1 MPRKSGSGH
10 QRYTMTAQS
19 PEHAMRT
26 LLSATLLGLAFL
38 LASPA
43 VGQAR
48 DLLPDATTAG
58 QALPKGS
65 PAPPSPITLH
75 VSAGYQGVYRGT
87 AWTPVRVALH
97 NGTNADVSGT
107 LQVPQS
113 SQSPTLG
120 SSQSFHGLYQTPVTL
135 PAGGTKHVTLYVPG
149 LGVQGRVDA
158 TFQQGDKTLAA
169 ATAYPMGIDS
179 SALFIGVMASTPG
192 DTAWL
197 TPAIQQ
203 QVTTHVARLSPATLD
218 PVPEAL
224 AALDLIILTNVD
236 TSQLDRAQLS
246 ALERYVQNGGSLLEI
261 GGPTW
266 QQTLRPLPAA
276 LLPGRLV
283 GTRTFTDLHGLLP
296 LGSISRPSG
305 HPSLRQSS
313 QTAAVSVLSHP
324 SGTILAGQAGV
335 PLVVRE
341 ILGQGDI
348 EYLAFDPALDPVQR
362 WKGASSLLRHLVAAA
377 APLAISRTW
386 SPQGFRS
393 RFLQLFSS
401 VALTQELSNLPPTTL
416 PLLTIFA
423 VLTLLY
429 VLLLGP
435 ANFLVL
441 RWINRQHL
449 AWITIPALAL
459 SYLGSA
465 FGITAHLK
473 SSAVQLNSV
482 GMITLDSSADPTP
495 SGTDPRAPT
504 SIGYPATFYLGL
516 VAPLPGDYH
525 LSYNA
530 AALPDPIPQVNLDGF
545 SFRSASTLHSTPL
558 GLRLQE
564 GSQTDMTF
572 LAMKRWSMRD
582 VALNTTVH
590 IPGTVQSDLGLNAQG
605 DIAGRIHN
613 GTNLDLLDPVIVA
626 GQTVTHLPN
635 IAVGA
640 TIQAH
645 VRPNSDVSSQDQP
658 SIWTQLYGG
667 PDLGGA
673 DGFGGFRDCCDQFSF
688 PREQRLI
695 DRVRNATA
703 MLSQSQSL
711 STLGEVLLIGWSMQP
726 LGSFSVD
733 GSAPQRRDLT
743 LIVVPLSVHFPSHG
757 SFRIRTGTFRANL
770 VDIVPQAPQSNCCGF
785 FSRNDQQISVG
796 PGGSFTFEFDMPNGG
811 YPAGGARPRAAGLQG
826 VVRFQRLALTVNGGA
841 GSTTTGHVYD
851 WHAHRWVAVD
861 LSTGTAELPN
871 PNRFVSPDGRIMLK
885 LQATAGSGDLTID
898 SPYQDVQLSG
908 MGTVT

>member
-48 DLLPDATTAG
+48 DLLPDAATAG
-58 QALPKGS
+58 QATPKGTGY
-65 PAPPSPITLH
+65 PDAPSPITLH

-87 AWTPVRVALH
+87 AWTPVRVTLH

-135 PAGGTKHVTLYVPG
+135 PADSTKHVTLYVPG
-149 LGVQGRVDA
+149 SGVQGRVDA
-158 TFQQGDKTLAA
+158 TFQRGDKTLAA
-169 ATAYPMGIDS
+169 ATAYPMGIDN
-179 SALFIGVMASTPG
+179 SALLIGVMASTPG

-197 TPAIQQ
+197 VPAIQQ

-224 AALDLIILTNVD
+224 AALDLIVLTNVD
-236 TSQLDRAQLS
+236 TSQLARAQLG

-266 QQTLRPLPAA
+266 QQTLRPLPAT
-276 LLPGRLV
+276 LLPGHLA
-283 GTRTFTDLHGLLP
+283 GTRILADLHGLLP

-305 HPSLRQSS
+305 HPSLRQGT

-341 ILGQGDI
+341 ILGTGDI

-393 RFLQLFSS
+393 RFLRLFGS
-401 VALTQELSNLPPTTL
+401 VALTRELSNLPPSTL
-416 PLLTIFA
+416 PLLTLFA
-423 VLTLLY
+423 ILTLVY
-429 VLLLGP
+429 VLILGP

-473 SSAVQLNSV
+473 GSAVQLNSV
-482 GMITLDSSADPTP
+482 GMITLDSSTDPTP
-495 SGTDPRAPT
+495 SGAGPRATT
-504 SIGYPATFYLGL
+504 STGPATFYLGL

-564 GSQTDMTF
+564 GSQTGMTF
-572 LAMKRWSMRD
+572 LSMKRWSMRD
-582 VALNTTVH
+582 VTLNTTVH

-605 DIAGRIHN
+605 DVAGRIHN

-673 DGFGGFRDCCDQFSF
+673 DGFGGFRDCCDQFSY
-688 PREQRLI
+688 PQEKRLI

-703 MLSQSQSL
+703 MLSQSQTL
-711 STLGEVLLIGWSMQP
+711 STLGEVLLIGWSTQP
-726 LGSFSVD
+726 LGSFRVD
-733 GSAPQRRDLT
+733 GSAPQRRDLN

-757 SFRIRTGTFRANL
+757 SFRIRTGTLGAHL

-811 YPAGGARPRAAGLQG
+811 H
-826 VVRFQRLALTVNGGA
+826 VRFQRLALTVNGGT
-841 GSTTTGHVYD
+841 GGMSTGDVYD

-871 PNRFVSPDGRIMLK
+871 PNRFVSPDDRIMLK

-908 MGTVT
+908 TGTVT